1 MTVLTENSQTDVRPS
16 TRASELVQQ
25 LHRIAT
31 ELQTVD
37 LTQCSDAEL
46 VDVAAET
53 ERAIARMTFA
63 GDRQIVEAT
72 ERDLP
77 RKTGHRSV
85 IDYMKHRLRMAYPGK
100 RLKQTRAT
108 ATFPSITGEPLPP
121 QHPTLA
127 DAFAAGQVGS
137 AHVHAVIDVLDQ
149 IPHAVEHDV
158 QVAAER
164 QMTEIAV
171 DHTPADIAALG
182 ARLLAHLDPD
192 GTLTDDT
199 DRQRRRQLYLHRQR
213 ADGTAKM
220 TGTLTPELLARVSMF
235 LAVWAKPGMNN
246 PNDPDSPCGSIEDAD
261 PEAVAAAAERDDR
274 SPAQL
279 NHDAFNALLKAVLED
294 GLLGKSH
301 RGLPVQVIVK
311 ADLNDLIR
319 EAGYAVTATGTL
331 IPITDLIPMAADAQ
345 PWLAMFKDATAV
357 PLYFGRGKRLA
368 TREQRLV
375 SFARPDGDTCST
387 PDCGVPAAHVEMHH
401 AQLDWGLGGLTDI
414 TDLAPACSKHNRMV
428 GDQPGQY
435 TTRIVRE
442 GPDEGRATWQL
453 NTAPGTP
460 PNPERINRR
469 PDIPRRFAEHLQHVR
484 TEIHGPEPAPG
495 DTPRLQ
501 MRQIIDLRNA
511 SDAEATLASL
521 LLAAAYPRG

>member
-1 MTVLTENSQTDVRPS
+1 MADARPS
-16 TRASELVQQ
+16 AAAVVDQIHSL
-25 LHRIAT
+25 ID

-53 ERAIARMTFA
+53 ERAIARLSFA
-63 GDRQIVEAT
+63 GDRQVVEAT

-85 IDYMKHRLRMAYPGK
+85 IQFMTHRLRIAEPM
-100 RLKQTRAT
+100 RRRDQMSAT
-108 ATFPSITGEPLPP
+108 ATFPSPTGEPLPP

-127 DAFAAGQVGS
+127 DAFADGHVGP
-137 AHVHAVIDVLDQ
+137 AHVRAVIDVLDQ
-149 IPHAVEHDV
+149 IPHAVDHDV
-158 QVAAER
+158 KVAAER

-171 DHTPADIAALG
+171 DHTPADITNLG

-199 DRQRRRQLYLHRQR
+199 DRKRRRQLYVNRQR
-213 ADGTAKM
+213 ADGTAKL
-220 TGTLTPELLARVSMF
+220 TANLTPEALARITML

-246 PNDPDSPCGSIEDAD
+246 PDDPESPCGSIEDAD
-261 PEAVAAAAERDDR
+261 PDAVAAAAERDAR

-279 NHDAFNALLKAVLED
+279 NHDAFNALLKAVFED

-301 RGLPVQVIVK
+301 RGLPVQLIVK
-311 ADLNDLIR
+311 ADVNDLIR
-319 EAGYAVTATGTL
+319 EAGFATTATGTL
-331 IPITDLIPMAADAQ
+331 IPITDLITLAADAQ
-345 PWLAMFKDATAV
+345 PWLAVFKDATAI

-375 SFARPDGDTCST
+375 SFARPDGEVCST
-387 PDCGVPAAHVEMHH
+387 PDCDLSATHVEMHH

-414 TDLAPACSKHNRMV
+414 TDLTPACPKHNRMV

-435 TTRIVRE
+435 TTRMVRE
-442 GPDEGRATWQL
+442 GPDEGRCVWRL
-453 NTAPGTP
+453 NAEPGAP

-469 PDIPRRFAEHLQHVR
+469 PDIPRRFAEHLHQVR
-484 TEIHGPEPAPG
+484 TDIHGPDEASG
-495 DTPRLQ
+495 DQPRLQ
-501 MRQIIDLRNA
+501 LRQVIDLRNA
-511 SDAEATLASL
+511 SDAEATLASIM
-521 LLAAAYPRG
+521 LAIAYPRV